1 MRNTDGETKENEKS
15 FTLTNKNI
23 NDSPQDSFS
32 VLVERLDTLQN
43 FFQSEISDIKAE
55 IKQHYINVKWWFS
68 IPWKI

>member
-1 MRNTDGETKENEKS
+1 MALAILMRNTDGETKENEKS

-23 NDSPQDSFS
+23 NDSPKDSFS

-55 IKQHYINVKWWFS
+55 IKQHYINVK
-68 IPWKI
+68 